1 MQIFKK
7 SEDDIHGFIRYSL
20 GVTIVVVT
28 LTCVAGANVLTEVAQ
43 NGRLPSF
50 AFLSPKTVPAKA
62 SVAANDRTRRPV
74 AIDYDSTASIGSGTP
89 LQNYLDHPVILD
101 PCTGRQ
107 K

>member
-7 SEDDIHGFIRYSL
+7 SEEDAQGFIRYSL
-20 GVTIVVVT
+20 GVTILVVT
-28 LTCVAGANVLTEVAQ
+28 LTCIAGANVLTEVAQ

-50 AFLSPKTVPAKA
+50 AFLSPKAAPAKTVLLA
-62 SVAANDRTRRPV
+62 SDRRRSPV
-74 AIDYDSTASIGSGTP
+74 AVDYDATASIASGTP
-89 LQNYLDHPVILD
+89 MQNYLDHPVILD